1 MRSAVRVWRERFAK
15 PVWHRDLFV
24 VAMRSWQPRG
34 VPFTRGLHSFCT
46 HLSGAPRASRS
57 EQLSGLSQT
66 PGSASVPVVRSA
78 ATRRSW
84 TRTQPVPSLPLP
96 GVTQERPRR
105 HPGHACSYPVPQA
118 HLQTGAFVTS
128 RLSSPPRSELSA
140 AAKFNRQRLRPR
152 GKVVSRFTVRGR
164 ERFFL
169 LRLKRKLTVL
179 LQDTAAAKQNK
190 LLPLNTQNKTK
201 SAWSGPAES
210 SWLRSF

>member
-1 MRSAVRVWRERFAK
+1 MRSGQ
-15 PVWHRDLFV
+15 L
-24 VAMRSWQPRG
+24 RG
-34 VPFTRGLHSFCT
+34 VPFTRELPSLCT

-66 PGSASVPVVRSA
+66 PGCASVPVVRSA

-84 TRTQPVPSLPLP
+84 TRIQPVPSLPVP

-105 HPGHACSYPVPQA
+105 HPGHACSYPAPQA
-118 HLQTGAFVTS
+118 HLQTGSFVTS
-128 RLSSPPRSELSA
+128 RLSSLLRSELST
-140 AAKFNRQRLRPR
+140 AAKFNLQGLRPR
-152 GKVVSRFTVRGR
+152 GKVVSHFTVRGR

-179 LQDTAAAKQNK
+179 LQDTTAANQNK
-190 LLPLNTQNKTK
+190 PLPLNTQNKTM

-210 SWLRSF
+210 SWL